1 MLMNLTL
8 ISHLSV
14 LALTTSEMT
23 FLNGDV
29 LFFEFLFEIEQ
40 HVISHVSRIFLFLIS
55 YQL

>member
-1 MLMNLTL
+1 MNLTL

-40 HVISHVSRIFLFLIS
+40 HVISHVSRIFPFLIS